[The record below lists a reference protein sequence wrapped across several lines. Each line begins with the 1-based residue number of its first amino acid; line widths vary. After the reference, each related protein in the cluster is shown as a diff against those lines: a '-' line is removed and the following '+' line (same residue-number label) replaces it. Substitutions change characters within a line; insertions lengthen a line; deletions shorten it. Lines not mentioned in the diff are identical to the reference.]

1 MIKINLLPVKR
12 KRKQKIISALFFSG
26 VFISILAILVLG
38 YLSFYYIN
46 KVSELKAQKAE
57 KESKITELKVK
68 LKEVENYEK
77 DNKAY
82 EEKKNIIEL
91 LKRKQTAP
99 LRLLNEVSAMLP
111 KGVWLT
117 SLEET
122 GGAVNLE
129 GYAFT
134 NSDLVGYVNNL
145 KGSQYLTDVAL
156 LESRQT
162 TIENVTVYQ
171 FKMTFRVTV

>member
-12 KRKQKIISALFFSG
+12 KKKPKIISALFVSG

-46 KVSELKAQKAE
+46 KVPELKAQKAA
-57 KESKITELKVK
+57 KESKTTELKVK
-68 LKEVENYEK
+68 LKEVEHYEK

-156 LESRQT
+156 LESKQT